1 MSTPTINR
9 QELARDLVGALAD
22 ELLVTGLG
30 NSSFDIYAA
39 GDRALNFYTRGSL
52 GLAPSL
58 AFGLARNRPDDTVV
72 CVDGEGAVLMNLGGL
87 STIGRYAPKNLLCV
101 ILDNQAY
108 QITGG
113 QPTHTGESTDLA
125 MVARGCG
132 IQSAVVVETLD
143 RFNET
148 FQRML
153 KEPGPHVLVAKV
165 DQSRAGG
172 YQPRKP
178 SLIKF
183 RFMGK
188 IGTMPDVAALAW

>member
-1 MSTPTINR
+1 MINR
-9 QELARDLVGALAD
+9 QELARDLVGSLTGQ
-22 ELLVTGLG
+22 LLVTGLG

-39 GDRALNFYTRGSL
+39 GDRPENFYTRGSL
-52 GLAPSL
+52 GLGPSV
-58 AFGLARNRPDDTVV
+58 AFGLARGRPDDQVI
-72 CVDGEGAVLMNLGGL
+72 CVDGEGAVLMNLGAL
-87 STIGRYAPKNLLCV
+87 STIGRYAPTNLICV

-113 QPTHTGESTDLA
+113 QPTHTGAGTDLA

-132 IQSAVVVETLD
+132 IESTATVESLD
-143 RFNET
+143 AFTPTFKRF
-148 FQRML
+148 L
-153 KEPGPHVLVAKV
+153 GEPGPHVLVAKV

-178 SLIKF
+178 PLIKY